1 MMEGIAI
8 PTGVPLISLQ
18 RHATLSSFAKSA
30 KSAKSRQSP
39 TLGLQLGRSAPGC
52 FPSRVN
58 AHLEKYK
65 EGETAAA
72 SADELPILGRRAPAE
87 CPKVSTDGGWESMM
101 CQLRSRALRSTSPEI
116 SLREGHWMKLIC
128 GASFEDLAEVRNL
141 SLVYTLAGVDCIDCA
156 ADTAVVAAVVEG
168 VNAAKDLMK
177 DVEIRRPWIMISV
190 NDDVD
195 PHFRK
200 AEFDSALC
208 PSDCPRPC
216 ESVCPALAIKFQT
229 PNGDPKLNP
238 SPLEGGVVMERC
250 YGCGR
255 CLSVCPLG
263 LISARTYVRPLEAV
277 ANLIMTTEVDAI
289 EIHTGAGHAEVFEGL
304 VSKLGNTLLSLK
316 LVAVS
321 VPDLGEAMIPAMTAM
336 YASMQPFLKHLN
348 LWQLDGRPMSGDIG
362 AGATW
367 AAVAVAARV
376 VVSADRP
383 KGYLQLA
390 GGTNAHTVTSMKE
403 HGLCGPST
411 PLTTDCNRLTDTFAG
426 STVIEGLSIGEALI
440 SGVAFGGYARK
451 VVSKFFQKMHDN
463 HKEHDSLSMDHGRL
477 LLEHYPSLMIGAVQE
492 AIALVDT
499 VKPVR
504 EV

>member
-18 RHATLSSFAKSA
+18 RHATLRSFA

-39 TLGLQLGRSAPGC
+39 TLGLQLGRSAPGWS
-52 FPSRVN
+52 PSRLN

-65 EGETAAA
+65 EGETAA
-72 SADELPILGRRAPAE
+72 SSTDELPILGRWAPAE
-87 CPKVSTDGGWESMM
+87 CPKVSTHGGWESMM

-289 EIHTGAGHAEVFEGL
+289 EIHTGAGHAEVFECL

-321 VPDLGEAMIPAMTAM
+321 VPDLGEAMIPTMTAM
-336 YASMQPFLKHLN
+336 YASMRPFLKHLN

-367 AAVAVAARV
+367 AAVALAARV

-383 KGYLQLA
+383 KGFLQLA
-390 GGTNAHTVTSMKE
+390 GGTNAHTVTYMKKN
-403 HGLCGPST
+403 GLCGLST
-411 PLTTDCNRLTDTFAG
+411 PLT
-426 STVIEGLSIGEALI
+426 TVIEGLSIGEALI

-463 HKEHDSLSMDHGRL
+463 HKEHDSLSVDHGRL

-499 VKPVR
+499 VKHIR